1 MKEKDDSQSTTSGL
15 QGGWST
21 APQPVTGPVGSTDP
35 VITISWHLSR
45 K

>member
-1 MKEKDDSQSTTSGL
+1 MKEKEDSLSPTSGL

-21 APQPVTGPVGSTDP
+21 APQPVTRPAGSTDS
-35 VITISWHLSR
+35 VISVSWHLSR